1 MKEKFENQAVGAQPK
16 NPPADP
22 DDMLGQM
29 MSAMKKASPLYTPS
43 AFWEHL
49 VAKHIEELKR
59 EGFSNFKR
67 TINMRYFN
75 WGILGIV
82 RHQLL
87 PVLWRWISRPNLSP
101 FVAQFSNYR
110 SSTDSKVKSF
120 SPATAALYKIYVAML
135 ADFVADSDKRGLL
148 DKVTE
153 PEIGNPF
160 VINHRGRLVSQD
172 LCNSIHEFYNSTAAC
187 DPLKPGFRIAELGA
201 GYGRLGQVY
210 LSALPKASYCVIDI
224 PPALYV
230 AQLYLTKV
238 FPGETVF
245 KFREFDSY
253 EEIRAEFENS
263 RIRFLAAQQIELL
276 PPDQFDLF
284 VNISSLHE
292 MTREQIANYLKQID
306 RLCRG
311 NFYSKQWLVSRA
323 YDNGFTIKDS
333 EYPIPSNWQVVFHRQ
348 HPIQR
353 MFFEALYRT

>member
-1 MKEKFENQAVGAQPK
+1 MREQFKKKPAVSQRQTESPH
-16 NPPADP
+16 DEL
-22 DDMLGQM
+22 DEM

-43 AFWEHL
+43 VFWEHL
-49 VAKHIEELKR
+49 AAKHIEELER
-59 EGFSNFKR
+59 DGFDNFKR
-67 TINMRYFN
+67 TINMKYFN
-75 WGILGIV
+75 WGILGIL

-87 PVLWRWISRPNLSP
+87 PVFGRWLSNPTLSP

-110 SSTDSKVKSF
+110 SSTDTKVKSF
-120 SPATAALYKIYVAML
+120 NPATAALYKVYVAML
-135 ADFVADSDKRGLL
+135 ADFVADSDKLGLL
-148 DKVTE
+148 DKITE

-160 VINHRGRLVSQD
+160 VINHRGRRVSQD
-172 LCNSIHEFYNSTAAC
+172 LCNSIHEFYSSTAAC
-187 DPLKPGFRIAELGA
+187 DPSKPRFRIAELGA

-210 LSALPKASYCVIDI
+210 LSALPNASYCVIDI

-253 EEIRAEFENS
+253 EEIRVEFENS
-263 RIRFLAAQQIELL
+263 RIRFLAAHQIELL
-276 PPDQFDLF
+276 PPDQFNLF

-311 NFYSKQWLVSRA
+311 NFYSKQWRVSRA
-323 YDNGFTIKDS
+323 RANGFTIKES
-333 EYPIPSNWQVVFHRQ
+333 EYPIPSNWQELFHRQ
-348 HPIQR
+348 HPIQL